1 MKILELLTP
10 KRVLGNFGERAAVK
24 YLKKHKYKILET
36 NFVAENA
43 EVDIIAKDGDAT
55 VFIEVKTRSYKEP
68 SPATYRAA
76 SAVTRQKQR
85 KIIECARIYLSHH
98 FDATR
103 VRFDV
108 IEVYT
113 EGDSP
118 KFKIKEINHFKA
130 AFDKT
135 KAYSL

>member
-24 YLKKHKYKILET
+24 FLKKHKYKILET
-36 NFVAENA
+36 NFVAENT
-43 EVDIIAKDGDAT
+43 EIDVIASDGDTT
-55 VFIEVKTRSYKEP
+55 VFVEVKTRSYKEP
-68 SPATYRAA
+68 SHTTYRAA
-76 SAVTRQKQR
+76 AAVTKEKQR
-85 KIIECARIYLSHH
+85 KIIDCARIYLAHH
-98 FDATR
+98 FYTKR

-113 EGDSP
+113 YGDAP
-118 KFKIKEINHFKA
+118 RFKIKELNHIKA

-135 KAYSL
+135 SAYSR